1 METGSPDRRVR
12 KTRQR
17 LRQGLVKLMQTKN
30 IQDITVTELCAECDI
45 NRSTFYLHYSDVYG
59 LLKTIENELLEVFTR
74 HLDEL
79 ITILPG
85 QQTHPGPEICGMFE
99 MLAENADI
107 CRVLLCDNGDMAFVQ
122 QVKDLVR
129 RRVLDGWGAM
139 FCGGENGMYD
149 YVNAFAVSGC
159 LGMVQCWL
167 EKDMPI
173 APREMA
179 AMVEAALAGGIP
191 ALQ

>member
-1 METGSPDRRVR
+1 MEPMCPDRRVR

-17 LRQGLVKLMQTKN
+17 LRQGLVKLMRAKN

-45 NRSTFYLHYSDVYG
+45 NRSTFYLHYSDVYE
-59 LLKTIENELLEVFTR
+59 LLKAIEAELLEVFAQ

-79 ITILPG
+79 ITILPAKEA
-85 QQTHPGPEICGMFE
+85 HPSPEMCGMFE

-107 CRVLLCDNGDMAFVQ
+107 CRVLLCDNGDMAFLQ
-122 QVKDLVR
+122 QVKELVR

-139 FCGGENGMYD
+139 FSRGENGTYD

-159 LGMVQCWL
+159 IGMIQCWL
-167 EKDMPI
+167 EKNMPI
-173 APREMA
+173 APKEMA
-179 AMVEAALAGGIP
+179 AMAETMLSGGIAAL
-191 ALQ
+191 Q